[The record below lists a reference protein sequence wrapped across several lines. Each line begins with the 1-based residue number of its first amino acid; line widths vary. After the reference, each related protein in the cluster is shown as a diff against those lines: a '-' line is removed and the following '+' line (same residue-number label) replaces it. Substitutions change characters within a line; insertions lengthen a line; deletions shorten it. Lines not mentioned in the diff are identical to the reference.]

1 MKKKFLSLMM
11 AAAVVAT
18 TSVSAFAATPNVT
31 GRDDQEHETEVTI
44 TGDITNKLGHTAPGN
59 LSVTVP
65 TAASFKIDQDGK
77 LTTAAMTITNEGTQK
92 VDVVA
97 YKFIDTT
104 ANENIQVVDKNDMA
118 TPDNVDR
125 KKIYLGISGNR
136 SIAYF
141 RTETLSTENGIYDAS
156 NQKAEQGVTIATV
169 SPQASQPLTLSG
181 AGGKNETLETG
192 INDKFTLVLKI
203 KKSAGQ

>member
-31 GRDDQEHETEVTI
+31 GRDDQEHEVEVKI
-44 TGDITNKLGHTAPGN
+44 TGDITNNSGQTAPGN

-77 LTTAAMTITNEGTQK
+77 LTTAPMTITNEGTQK
-92 VDVVA
+92 VDVIA

-104 ANENIQVVDKNDMA
+104 DNQNIEVVDKTQLSNPESVA
-118 TPDNVDR
+118 RN
-125 KKIYLGISGNR
+125 KIYLGVSGNK
-136 SIAYF
+136 SVAYF
-141 RTETLSTENGIYDAS
+141 RTETLKTENGIYDAS
-156 NQKAEQGVTIATV
+156 NNKAANGVTIATV
-169 SPQASQPLTLSG
+169 SPQVPQTLTLSG
-181 AGGKNETLETG
+181 AGGKESTLQTG

-203 KKSAGQ
+203 KKSAEQ

>member
-31 GRDDQEHETEVTI
+31 GRDDQEHQTEVKI
-44 TGDITNKLGHTAPGN
+44 TGDITDNSGQTAPGT

-65 TAASFKIDQDGK
+65 TAASFKIDQNGK
-77 LTTAAMTITNEGTQK
+77 LTTAEMTITNEGTQK

-104 ANENIQVVDKNDMA
+104 ANEKIEVIDKDLMSDPSA
-118 TPDNVDR
+118 VPR
-125 KKIYLGISGNR
+125 KKIYLGVSGNK

-141 RTETLSTENGIYDAS
+141 RTQTSEDDNAIYNAS
-156 NQKAEQGVTIATV
+156 NQKAAEGVTIATV
-169 SPQASQPLTLSG
+169 NPQGSQPLTLSG
-181 AGGKNETLETG
+181 AGGKSETLETG

-203 KKSAGQ
+203 KKSAEQ

>member
-31 GRDDQEHETEVTI
+31 GRDDQEHQTEVKI
-44 TGDITNKLGHTAPGN
+44 TGDITNKSGETVPGN

-65 TAASFKIDQDGK
+65 TAASFKIDQNGK

-92 VDVVA
+92 VDVIA

-104 ANENIQVVDKNDMA
+104 ANGNIQVVDKNALDN
-118 TPDNVDR
+118 PDNVER
-125 KKIYLGISGNR
+125 KQIYLGIYGNQ

-141 RTETLSTENGIYDAS
+141 RTETSEDENGIYDAS
-156 NQKAEQGVTIATV
+156 NNNSENGVTIATV

-181 AGGKNETLETG
+181 AGGKQNTLETG

-203 KKSAGQ
+203 KKSAKQ